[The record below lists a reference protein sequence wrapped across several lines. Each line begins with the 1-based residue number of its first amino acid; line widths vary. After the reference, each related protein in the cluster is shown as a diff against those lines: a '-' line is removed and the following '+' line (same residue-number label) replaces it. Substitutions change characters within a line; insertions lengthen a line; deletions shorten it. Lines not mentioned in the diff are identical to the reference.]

1 MEILLDTQVFLWYVM
16 GDLRLSAKAREVINV
31 KSGLKFSI
39 VSLWEISIKV
49 NIGKL
54 QLSCPFEDLV
64 TRLAYIKAEILP
76 ISVEDTQVYR
86 SLPLSAEHR
95 DPFDRMLVAQTLN
108 YSLILVSSDEKFD
121 LYPIRRMWA

>member
-1 MEILLDTQVFLWYVM
+1 MEILLDTQVFLWYLM
-16 GDLRLSAKAREVINV
+16 GDLRLSAKAREVINI

-54 QLSCPFEDLV
+54 QLSCSYEDLL

-108 YSLILVSSDEKFD
+108 HSLVLVSSDEKFD

>member
-1 MEILLDTQVFLWYVM
+1 MSDP
-16 GDLRLSAKAREVINV
+16 RLSVKAKEAVDA

-39 VSLWEISIKV
+39 VSLWEISIKI

-54 QLSCPFEDLV
+54 QLSCSFEGLMI
-64 TRLAYIKAEILP
+64 RLAYIKAEILP
-76 ISVEDTQVYR
+76 LTVKDTQVYR

-108 YSLILVSSDEKFD
+108 RSLILVSSDEKFD
-121 LYPIRRMWA
+121 FYPIQRMWV